1 MARHKNT
8 APQTIDVPMPAALPS
23 VSAEALVNVERQS
36 IERFKRALEIAGE
49 VKTHFGY
56 QTIGKLALVKI
67 LSELRDTKSYKGLPY
82 HDENGN
88 TVQVSTIEQ
97 FCAYYVGVPYRT
109 LAEEAQRLELLG
121 EEAYL
126 NAKEIGITRQQLRLI
141 SKLPEDKESV
151 VKEALLAKD
160 KDAVIDL
167 LDTVI
172 TKHAQEREA
181 LQKQVHELS
190 ETNEAHEQLLA
201 KKNEKID
208 DLDRKLRAAR
218 KRAKPWNAR
227 AFDIAQ
233 ESTNHAFTALQGL
246 DQLNVMRDVIL
257 TEDFGADG
265 EAALPAMAKVYHHA
279 VLEVFK
285 EASRLVAASEEVF
298 AGYVDEPTPLI
309 EMGDVFGAQAGEA

>member
-1 MARHKNT
+1 MSRSKKPTPEN
-8 APQTIDVPMPAALPS
+8 IDVQMPAPLPS

-67 LSELRDTKSYKGLPY
+67 LSELRETKSYKGLPY

-88 TVQVSTIEQ
+88 AVQVSTIEQ
-97 FCAYYVGVPYRT
+97 FCAIYIGVAYRT

-141 SKLPEDKESV
+141 SRLPDDKESV

-160 KDAVIDL
+160 KEAVIDL

-172 TKHAQEREA
+172 TKHSTERAA
-181 LQKQVHELS
+181 LQKQLAELS
-190 ETNEAHEQLLA
+190 ETSEAHEQLLA

-208 DLDRKLRAAR
+208 SLDRKLRAAR
-218 KRAKPWNAR
+218 NRTRPWPQR
-227 AFDIAQ
+227 CHDINLETTVCA
-233 ESTNHAFTALQGL
+233 SSVL
-246 DQLNVMRDVIL
+246 DSINQLDVMRDAIL
-257 TEDFGADG
+257 TEDFGEDAD
-265 EAALPAMAKVYHHA
+265 AALDAMAVVYYDA
-279 VLEVFK
+279 IAQIVGRVAEVMDACEEMLGGYK
-285 EASRLVAASEEVF
+285 HKAQPMLVPTNDL
-298 AGYVDEPTPLI
+298 AGDA
-309 EMGDVFGAQAGEA
+309 DA